1 MVRNLIRNKIILG
14 KSVSAE
20 FLVLDGRDENPGNG
34 RVQVLAVVAVGD
46 VQHVLVAVGLRLE
59 VAIVLID
66 QQLKIVTQRISRLG
80 LGAICY

>member
-1 MVRNLIRNKIILG
+1 M
-14 KSVSAE
+14 
-20 FLVLDGRDENPGNG
+20 
-34 RVQVLAVVAVGD
+34 QVLAVVAVGD

-66 QQLKIVTQRISRLG
+66 QQLKIVTQRISWLG